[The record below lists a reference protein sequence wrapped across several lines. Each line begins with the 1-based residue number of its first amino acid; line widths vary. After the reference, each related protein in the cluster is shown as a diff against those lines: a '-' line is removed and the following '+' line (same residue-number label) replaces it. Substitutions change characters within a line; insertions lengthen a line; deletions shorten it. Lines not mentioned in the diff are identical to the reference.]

1 MVVLEAEVAAALI
14 SLGGSFIMGLGAAA
28 YKKGYLPGGCGGS
41 RRSNDDRALKKLLK
55 HRVFMV
61 GGNTSKPI
69 VVKFDPVRTKLFQ
82 HIQYNIFC
90 KNVQATLRDWLMEL
104 LSGNHRSPNWPDE
117 SSTEHNENS
126 LFEVLGVGGASK
138 TNVPSELLKKMVES
152 DAHREQFMA
161 LPTQVQSL
169 VKRMLDDFYGELT
182 NVFLCTIIDPSSNGG
197 IMSGSRLQFRK
208 PSQSTAN
215 THTVDQSL
223 ISQLLDLT
231 HVLMVVTMSKWVT
244 MCDHLNGTLNGVRW
258 NGEKISYVCHSS
270 LRQWCS
276 EVGQLWAVLES
287 INLVGADC
295 SYVLTDRCGKVVE
308 IGGNFEEKT
317 GFKEAEIINEGI
329 KLLQMGLDFESSQ
342 QNKVCNE
349 RTRAKMKNHNSFTA
363 TFNQFN
369 KISTETYQQSVYA
382 SPFNHVSSESTDGM
396 YWVLQHRSGTLSQKN
411 HTLTAFIVQTTLEGD
426 YLLTCCS
433 YKPSKSMIVDAVHYC
448 GQNTKIL
455 GGVVCTGM
463 CLTQQLNLNMSTM
476 DTLVRSVN
484 ELCGEEEFNEG
495 MTNTRSFV
503 HKYEDI
509 QYKAVMWVMG
519 AHILI
524 VHQPEK
530 FSFNKN
536 VSQPF
541 IKKYTKNY

>member
-14 SLGGSFIMGLGAAA
+14 SLGGSFVMGLGAAA
-28 YKKGYLPGGCGGS
+28 YKKGYLPGGGGS
-41 RRSNDDRALKKLLK
+41 RRTNDDRALKKLLK
-55 HRVFMV
+55 HSVFMV
-61 GGNTSKPI
+61 GENTSKPI

-90 KNVQATLRDWLMEL
+90 KNVQATLRDWLLEL
-104 LSGNHRSPNWPDE
+104 LSGNDGSPNGPDE
-117 SSTEHNENS
+117 SSTEYNEVS
-126 LFEVLGVGGASK
+126 FLGGLGVGRASN
-138 TNVPSELLKKMVES
+138 TDVPSELLKKMVES
-152 DAHREQFMA
+152 DAYREQFKA

-182 NVFLCTIIDPSSNGG
+182 NVFLCTLMDSSSNGG
-197 IMSGSRLQFRK
+197 PLRGGGSRLQFRK
-208 PSQSTAN
+208 RSRSTAN
-215 THTVDQSL
+215 THLNQLL

-276 EVGQLWAVLES
+276 EVGQLWTVLES
-287 INLVGADC
+287 INLVDADY
-295 SYVLTDRCGKVVE
+295 SYVLTDRGGKVVE

-317 GFKEAEIINEGI
+317 GFKEAEILNEGI

-342 QNKVCNE
+342 QNKVSNE
-349 RTRAKMKNHNSFTA
+349 RIRAKMKRHNSFTA

-369 KISTETYQQSVYA
+369 KISTETYQHSVYA

-396 YWVLQHRSGTLSQKN
+396 YWALQHRSGTLSQKN

-433 YKPSKSMIVDAVHYC
+433 YKPSKSMVVDAVHYS
-448 GQNTKIL
+448 GGNTKIL

-509 QYKAVMWVMG
+509 HYKAVMWVMG

-530 FSFNKN
+530 LDFNKN
-536 VSQPF
+536 MSQPF
-541 IKKYTKNY
+541 LKKYTKNY